1 VRHFAVLNAA
11 SSPPLPSP
19 VTNIAD
25 ISTLNDTTADR
36 TELWETTKLSRQSRQ
51 WFCSFISEIVLYFL
65 SNVFLR
71 PKHTKR
77 NIYLYFNLY

>member
-11 SSPPLPSP
+11 SSPPPPSS
-19 VTNIAD
+19 VANITD
-25 ISTLNDTTADR
+25 ISRLNDTTADR
-36 TELWETTKLSRQSRQ
+36 TELRKTTKLSRQSRQ

-71 PKHTKR
+71 PEHTKQ
-77 NIYLYFNLY
+77 NIR